1 MSDGAT
7 DASVT
12 EQEIVFIR
20 FAARGSPKVHFIGV
34 ASVEKADTAT
44 IYTEIKKV
52 TDEVLGTNQWGE
64 KLVAFGSDGASVM
77 TGVKAGVVAKFRD
90 WRGGHIVGVHCMAHR
105 LELSFKD
112 ATKSIAL
119 HKKVDTLLLGLFY
132 FYQRSALNRANL
144 KKSYETLQMTPL
156 MPTRVGGTRWT
167 GHLLRALTNFLRG
180 YAAIVQHLQQ
190 VRHV

>member
-1 MSDGAT
+1 MKDSGRQKDRQRWERKEW
-7 DASVT
+7 ASLV
-12 EQEIVFIR
+12 EKHPRRVK
-20 FAARGSPKVHFIGV
+20 ASPWGP
-34 ASVEKADTAT
+34 SVEKADAAT

-144 KKSYETLQMTPL
+144 KKSYKTL
-156 MPTRVGGTRWT
+156 
-167 GHLLRALTNFLRG
+167 
-180 YAAIVQHLQQ
+180 
-190 VRHV
+190 